1 MCSQSFIS
9 LTVAIT
15 TDMPN
20 SSIQILLMPAKLVD
34 VAGILAAGP
43 SAEDI
48 NYKTRIEICVV
59 SACASSSLNPL
70 SGVVGRTW
78 GICIDSRMSK
88 KEP

>member
-1 MCSQSFIS
+1 MCSPSFIS

-59 SACASSSLNPL
+59 SAHRSA
-70 SGVVGRTW
+70 
-78 GICIDSRMSK
+78 
-88 KEP
+88 